1 MHTNMRHKGMCM
13 MLFEYL
19 ACLSSFDE
27 CGQFK
32 KQISSLYY
40 DLLLYV
46 QALHEDILC
55 VHVDK
60 HV

>member
-1 MHTNMRHKGMCM
+1 MCM